1 MRISMITTIACLF
14 AVLLSSACLAID
26 PLQPAIQ
33 VIPLQSQIP
42 SRFIQPSVI
51 QTTSTDPRL
60 AKIVNFLT
68 TQKQLAIANQTPGN
82 VQSLINASSGNQLQA
97 TQNSQSILSK
107 LAIRLTESG
116 TPRQILS
123 TTSVLM
129 KQASAAKQPAISTTE
144 YHLQTARHFLDT
156 SRQLLH
162 LDNPAQELTLKF
174 NRTDTMGKQHLRFH
188 QKYQNIPVWN
198 SALTVHLDKSG
209 NVEMVDG
216 VYFPSPKKLNTKPV
230 YTVDQAIETARLW
243 IPHGSDAAETETPQL
258 VVYPEQGKLP
268 KLAWEVKL
276 SAALDHQWLVLVD
289 AHNGKKI
296 LAYNQVNDV
305 ATTGSGRDLFGDQQQ
320 LNIFEDSNQFFM
332 ADTSK
337 PMFQGGSP
345 FPITSDKGAIYIFDD
360 NNQSPFNDDGN
371 VELPES
377 LELTSSQSANSGW
390 PRDAASAAFTLS
402 ATYDY
407 FSEVHSRNSIDG
419 NGGSIFALVRV
430 GANYDNAFWN
440 GQLIAFGD
448 AQAFAG
454 ALDVVGHELT
464 HGVITSTAN
473 LIYLNQSGAL
483 NEAFSDIFGEAIE
496 AHTFGQADWEN
507 GAQLGTPIRSL
518 RDPGSLTFSRG
529 RPYPAT
535 MSEFVQLPATF
546 EGDNG
551 GVHINSSIIN
561 HAFYLLAEGL
571 DGAIGVDDA
580 EQIFYRALVFHLV
593 PRSQFVDARLALI
606 QSAIE
611 IYGEGSV
618 QAQKTAEAFDVVG
631 IFDAPPTPVDSE
643 VTTVIGPDA
652 TTFIRRDPVTG
663 TFSLNRRD
671 PALNDPQTGTIIGS
685 FIPDQ
690 KRPSVNRSDSVIAF
704 INSDHNLCLIN
715 GSNGLDESCL
725 VQEVTFYS
733 VAISSDGEK
742 FALVL
747 RDAAGNPENQI
758 IIIDISPNG
767 QDQTIDLVAAA
778 TDNASTITISHA
790 DAMDFTNDGQMLIYD
805 ALNEINTVD
814 GSRIGAWSIYALD
827 LVNETTIAIV
837 PTVNGFNF
845 AFPALSQTTD
855 DFLTFDA
862 FNQNTG
868 INTVTAAS
876 LITGEMRTIDT
887 SNNFGTP
894 SYTGDDSSI
903 VFSRPNTTTDTG
915 FSLFRRALQAD
926 HITPAG
932 ASDLWLKDADFGVIY
947 RRGEAIISS
956 APNQPIAKEGLW
968 WIPSKPGSGFDIGIT
983 SNNDLYMVWYTYTL
997 EGLPHWY
1004 LASGPLNGSNWNADV
1019 FEYTWDGNTATPN
1032 NVGNVT
1038 LNFQDDTHATLSWI
1052 LNTGNGSENIEYF
1065 VFGQDSTNTSGTWFE
1080 KARPGYGLTRGNQG
1094 STQVFVLYFY
1104 DQAGNP
1110 RWALGSTTSSRI
1122 LSAPSTQ
1129 TVSSTSTGTHTTME
1143 IYSGSCPTCPYES
1156 SVATPAGSVTASFSN
1171 ELSGNLTTD
1180 ILLPSPLSGTWQIF
1194 GAEISN
1200 LSE

>member
-1 MRISMITTIACLF
+1 MRISIITAIASLF
-14 AVLLSSACLAID
+14 ATLFSSACLATD
-26 PLQPAIQ
+26 PLQPAFQ

-51 QTTSTDPRL
+51 QTTNTDPRIK
-60 AKIVNFLT
+60 KITSFLT
-68 TQKQLAIANQTPGN
+68 TQKQLAKANHTPGN
-82 VQSLINASSGNQLQA
+82 APFVNASSGNQLQA
-97 TQNSQSILSK
+97 AQNSQSILSK
-107 LAIRLTESG
+107 LAMRLTESG

-123 TTSVLM
+123 STSVLM
-129 KQASAAKQPAISTTE
+129 KRASAAKQSASPTTE
-144 YHLQTARHFLDT
+144 QHAQTARHFLDT

-174 NRTDTMGKQHLRFH
+174 NRTDTMGKQHLRFYQH
-188 QKYQNIPVWN
+188 YQNIPVWN

-209 NVEMVDG
+209 DVEMVDG
-216 VYFPSPKKLNTKPV
+216 AYFPSPKKLNTKPG
-230 YTVDQAIETARLW
+230 YTVDQAIEKARLL
-243 IPHGSDAAETETPQL
+243 IPHGNDAAVMDTPQL
-258 VVYPEQGKLP
+258 VIYPEPDKLP
-268 KLAWEVKL
+268 RLAWEVKL

-289 AHNGKKI
+289 AHNGKQI
-296 LAYNQVNDV
+296 LAYNQINDV
-305 ATTGSGRDLFGDQQQ
+305 ATAGSGQDLFGVQQQ
-320 LNIFEDSNQFFM
+320 LNVFEDTNQFFM
-332 ADTSK
+332 VDTSK
-337 PMFQGGSP
+337 PMFQGGRP
-345 FPITSDKGAIYIFDD
+345 FPITSDKGAIYILDD
-360 NNQSPFNDDGN
+360 KNQSPFNDDGN

-377 LELTSSQSANSGW
+377 LELTSSRSPNSGW
-390 PRDAASAAFTLS
+390 PQDAVSAAFTLS

-407 FSEVHSRNSIDG
+407 YTQVHSRNSIDG

-430 GANYDNAFWN
+430 GVNYDNAFWN

-535 MSEFVQLPATF
+535 MSEFVQLPPTF

-593 PRSQFVDARLALI
+593 PRSQFIDARLALI
-606 QSAIE
+606 QSATE

-618 QAQKTAEAFDVVG
+618 QAQKTVEAFDAVE
-631 IFDAPPTPVDSE
+631 IFDAPPTPVDSQ

-663 TFSLNRRD
+663 AFSLNRRD
-671 PALNDPQTGTIIGS
+671 PALNDPQTGTILSS

-690 KRPSVNRSDSVIAF
+690 KRPSVDRSDSVIAF
-704 INSDHNLCLIN
+704 VNSDHNLCLIN

-725 VQEVTFYS
+725 EQAATFYS
-733 VAISSDGEK
+733 VAISSDSEK

-747 RDAAGNPENQI
+747 RDAAGDPENQI
-758 IIIDISPNG
+758 VIIDLASDG
-767 QDQTIDLVAAA
+767 QSQTIDLVAAA
-778 TDNASTITISHA
+778 TDNASTITIATA

-837 PTVNGFNF
+837 PPVNGFNF

-868 INTVTAAS
+868 INTVTAVS
-876 LITGEMRTIDT
+876 LVTGEIRAIDT

-894 SYTGDDSSI
+894 SFTGDDSAI
-903 VFSRPNTTTDTG
+903 VFSRPDSAAPTG
-915 FSLFRRALQAD
+915 FSLFKLALQAD
-926 HITPAG
+926 HITPSG
-932 ASDLWLKDADFGVIY
+932 AAELWLKDADYGVIY
-947 RRGEAIISS
+947 RRGNTITGP
-956 APNQPIAKEGLW
+956 APPPSTAREGLW
-968 WIPSKPGSGFDIGIT
+968 LIPSKPGSGFDIGIT
-983 SNNDLYMVWYTYTL
+983 GNNDLYMLWYTYTL

-1019 FEYTWDGNTATPN
+1019 FEYAWDGTTATPSN
-1032 NVGNVT
+1032 AGNAT
-1038 LNFQDDTHATLSWI
+1038 LNFQDDTHASLTWT
-1052 LNTGNGSENIEYF
+1052 LNTGNGSADIEYF
-1065 VFGQDSTNTSGTWFE
+1065 VFDPGSTNSSGTWYD
-1080 KARPGYGLTRGNQG
+1080 KAQPGYGLTQVNQG
-1094 STQVFVLYFY
+1094 LTNVNVLYFY
-1104 DQAGNP
+1104 DQTGNP
-1110 RWALGSTTSSRI
+1110 RWALGSGPSS
-1122 LSAPSTQ
+1122 Q
-1129 TVSSTSTGTHTTME
+1129 TLTTMSTF
-1143 IYSGSCPTCPYES
+1143 SGSCPACLFENS
-1156 SVATPAGSVTASFSN
+1156 LASPAGTVIVSFSDQQN
-1171 ELSGNLTTD
+1171 GTLTTD
-1180 ILLPSPLSGTWQIF
+1180 ILLPSPLFGSWPIF
-1194 GAEISN
+1194 GAAISN